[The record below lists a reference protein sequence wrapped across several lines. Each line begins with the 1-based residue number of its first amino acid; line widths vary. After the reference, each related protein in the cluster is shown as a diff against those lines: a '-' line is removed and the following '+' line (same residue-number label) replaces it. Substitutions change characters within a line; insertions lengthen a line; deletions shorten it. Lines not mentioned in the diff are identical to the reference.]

1 MATNWI
7 TLSTADVQAFLAAQA
22 VTKLDELG
30 GSSQIATMI
39 PIIAE
44 ACRDDIR
51 TGGGVASAT
60 AGSVPPGAKLHA
72 IYRIIAAL
80 LARPGVSGE
89 AGKAMAAAIKA
100 ADEYWQ
106 RMREGRQKYLVPSDP
121 ETTTTDGGSRP
132 SVTERTLIHTRDDQD
147 GI

>member
-22 VTKLDELG
+22 VTKLDALG
-30 GSSQIATMI
+30 GASQIATMT
-39 PIIAE
+39 PIIVE

-51 TGGGVASAT
+51 TGGGMASAT
-60 AGSVPPGAKLHA
+60 AASVPPGAKLHA
-72 IYRIIAAL
+72 IYRVIAAL

-89 AGKAMAAAIKA
+89 AGKAMADAIKA

-106 RMREGRQKYLVPSDP
+106 RVREGKQKYLTPFDP
-121 ETTTTDGGSRP
+121 ESAATNGGSEP
-132 SVTERTLIHTRDDQD
+132 TATERGLTHTRDDQD
-147 GI
+147 GM